1 MVLYNLFIFAL
12 IIIVGLL
19 MLAVPMI
26 KRCSPRA
33 ADSLSKRLF
42 WGIPTRMVIEFFF
55 ILALTSMHN
64 MLSDKFDA
72 SKMTAYVVFVM
83 LTIYLAY
90 MYFTLALAFGVRA
103 ET

>member
-1 MVLYNLFIFAL
+1 
-12 IIIVGLL
+12 
-19 MLAVPMI
+19 
-26 KRCSPRA
+26 
-33 ADSLSKRLF
+33 
-42 WGIPTRMVIEFFF
+42 
-55 ILALTSMHN
+55 MHN